1 MTDAI
6 AGALIGG
13 AAAAAL
19 TLIGA
24 VAKGLMS
31 AGEHKERLDSHETRL
46 TSHQEKLDELPD
58 KFVPRTEL
66 TARLDAM
73 NATANRT
80 EEWVKFLVKKEAI
93 PPESH

>member
-1 MTDAI
+1 MTDVMAGTLVGAGCSAI
-6 AGALIGG
+6 L
-13 AAAAAL
+13 L
-19 TLIGA
+19 LIGA

-46 TSHQEKLDELPD
+46 AAHQGKLDELPD

-66 TARLDAM
+66 SARLDAM

-93 PPESH
+93 PPENH

>member
-1 MTDAI
+1 MTDGI
-6 AGALIGG
+6 AGTLIGIAG
-13 AAAAAL
+13 TAAL

-31 AGEHKERLDSHETRL
+31 AGEHKERLDSHETRIMA
-46 TSHQEKLDELPD
+46 HQEKLDELPD

-66 TARLDAM
+66 SARLDAM

-93 PPESH
+93 PPENR